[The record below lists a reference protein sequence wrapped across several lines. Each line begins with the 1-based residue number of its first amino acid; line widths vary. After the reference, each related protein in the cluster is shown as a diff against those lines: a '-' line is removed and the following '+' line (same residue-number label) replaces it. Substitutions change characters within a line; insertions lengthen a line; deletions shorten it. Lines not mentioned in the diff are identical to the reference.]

1 MHFFVY
7 KRWKIHFFT
16 NAFVCCALG
25 GREEAKQSRQ
35 ILKAFDAMGGE
46 HDGAKKGD
54 FFEESQCVNVA

>member
-35 ILKAFDAMGGE
+35 ILKAFDAMGGSMTVPKRE
-46 HDGAKKGD
+46 I